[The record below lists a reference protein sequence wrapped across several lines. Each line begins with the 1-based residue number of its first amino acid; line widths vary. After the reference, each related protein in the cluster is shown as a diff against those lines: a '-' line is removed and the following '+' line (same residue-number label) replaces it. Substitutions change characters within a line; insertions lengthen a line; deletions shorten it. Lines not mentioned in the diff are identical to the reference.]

1 MPIYEFECETHG
13 RFEALFP
20 RVVGVEYQ
28 PCPTCDVPAPR
39 IYSLTVMRPDTYW
52 AGVKTSNY
60 GYVTSASELKAEMK
74 RRNHE
79 VVGDRTDREAWERIA
94 DNAQKDKADKIK
106 KDVRGWSERTFGP
119 SGLGLGGADGEK
131 FIKENSRNDTG

>member
-1 MPIYEFECETHG
+1 MPIYEFDCEEHG
-13 RFEALFP
+13 KFEALFP

-28 PCPTCDVPAPR
+28 PCPACDVPAPR

-52 AGVKTSNY
+52 SGVKTSNY
-60 GYVTSASELKAEMK
+60 GYVTSASELRQEMR

-79 VVGDRTDREAWERIA
+79 VVGDRSDREAWEKIA
-94 DNAQKDKADKIK
+94 DNAQKDKDKK
-106 KDVRGWSERTFGP
+106 LEKDVHDWNVRTFGP

-131 FIKENSRNDTG
+131 FIKDAKG